1 MLEGIEFKVDKFKKE
16 EDYNVIEF
24 TENTIILCNN
34 YKLMDT
40 LATEIVNTVNGEA
53 EYNNYWCDDE
63 DIGKAK
69 YDLRFG
75 LQRVID
81 YNWT

>member
-1 MLEGIEFKVDKFKKE
+1 MLEGIEFKVDRFKKE

-40 LATEIVNTVNGEA
+40 LATEIVNT
-53 EYNNYWCDDE
+53 
-63 DIGKAK
+63 
-69 YDLRFG
+69 
-75 LQRVID
+75 
-81 YNWT
+81 